1 MKKTHAT
8 VAVES
13 YLVSTHEFMT
23 LDINEDPATYYTRN
37 RLPQFIAK
45 VNRLSMGDIPYLPAL
60 EKART
65 RYVVRWL
72 NRKKFA
78 RTVLNKE

>member
-1 MKKTHAT
+1 MKIPLLIT
-8 VAVES
+8 
-13 YLVSTHEFMT
+13 
-23 LDINEDPATYYTRN
+23 PATACPN
-37 RLPQFIAK
+37 LSIAK